1 MSFQEREYRPPSRG
15 AQQAYERGS
24 ASGSI
29 LAEMGGGQCVTIA
42 TAARVGL
49 PCDIIDGRAQ
59 CVESR
64 KELRFRDFRS
74 AEFGI
79 GHHERVSLDEEPH
92 LKHTLVAK
100 KTDGVS
106 FSSKLRLEFGNISVI
121 ISVPLF
127 RTTLKARVQIRLPRR
142 LQRSVCEGYGRHAPV
157 KWAVPTYSRFERS
170 DSPRPRGARPRIL
183 IVVNRRSLRRRT
195 QTSAR

>member
-1 MSFQEREYRPPSRG
+1 MSFQEREYRPPSRR

-106 FSSKLRLEFGNISVI
+106 FFIEAAARIWKYQRHNQRASV
-121 ISVPLF
+121 SHD
-127 RTTLKARVQIRLPRR
+127 A
-142 LQRSVCEGYGRHAPV
+142 EGA
-157 KWAVPTYSRFERS
+157 
-170 DSPRPRGARPRIL
+170 GAD
-183 IVVNRRSLRRRT
+183 
-195 QTSAR
+195 